1 MALTQFGPGPALV
14 TYCLDMVVGH
24 FANVVRKHGLAGVH
38 RIQPQK
44 IFFNLSC
51 CPISIVAMTMVYGA
65 SMHSRLSFPTNFVVG
80 LIGLAIIW
88 FFLNTLSL
96 SIAISF
102 WGRMSFWPVWR
113 EGLNLAF
120 LNFVGSA
127 AGAGLVTLLFRKTE
141 FYILLLSLPIAVIVY
156 QLYSFYLEKYEQ
168 ARNHIGELNKLY
180 LQTVEALASAVDAKD
195 RYTHGHIRRVQ
206 AYAAELAKHCGI
218 QNENELLAIQAGA
231 LLHDIGKIAI
241 PEYILNKPTALTET
255 EYEKMKIHPLVGAN
269 MLSTIEFPYQLIPL
283 VKSHHERWDGNGYPE
298 RLKGEEIPLSA
309 RILALVDCY
318 DALTTNRPYRSPME
332 RTKIIEFFQR
342 EAGRAYDPIVVQT
355 FIKHIEDIEAAGKN
369 VVIKTADM
377 WGIKRQTTLSFL
389 ISGH

>member
-1 MALTQFGPGPALV
+1 M
-14 TYCLDMVVGH
+14 
-24 FANVVRKHGLAGVH
+24 
-38 RIQPQK
+38 
-44 IFFNLSC
+44 
-51 CPISIVAMTMVYGA
+51 
-65 SMHSRLSFPTNFVVG
+65 
-80 LIGLAIIW
+80 
-88 FFLNTLSL
+88 
-96 SIAISF
+96 
-102 WGRMSFWPVWR
+102 
-113 EGLNLAF
+113 AF

-206 AYAAELAKHCGI
+206 AYAAELARFCGI

-332 RTKIIEFFQR
+332 RTKIIEFFHR

-377 WGIKRQTTLSFL
+377 WGIKETDNAFVPKSQATRTSSTY
-389 ISGH
+389 GDVR